1 MLSMEP
7 HSAKEAK
14 EWTRLGQE
22 PGQEL
27 RDRTEGGRSGFWQ
40 VSEWAAA
47 DRTGQRSKQDDWR
60 RGGRLVG
67 SSFLLQSHLETRWET
82 VGGGDP

>member
-1 MLSMEP
+1 MEP

-27 RDRTEGGRSGFWQ
+27 RDGTEGGRSGFWQ

-47 DRTGQRSKQDDWR
+47 DRTGQRSKQED
-60 RGGRLVG
+60 
-67 SSFLLQSHLETRWET
+67 
-82 VGGGDP
+82 